1 MSEYEGSN
9 NSGTLDSLLKIQYA
23 DKPSKP
29 IPSVLPKRRRG
40 MKSLERLRKFL
51 KGK

>member
-9 NSGTLDSLLKIQYA
+9 SSKTLDSLLKIKYSEE
-23 DKPSKP
+23 PSKP
-29 IPSVLPKRRRG
+29 LPSVLPKRRRR
-40 MKSLERLRKFL
+40 MKSLERLKKFL